1 MWFELEMERSE
12 ILRSGSDLQSVRTV
26 KTLEE
31 ALYAYKNHECNRI
44 TKYERIDGRLVRRV
58 YDEFTGNFE

>member
-1 MWFELEMERSE
+1 MWFELEMERPE
-12 ILRSGSDLQSVRTV
+12 ILGSGSDIQSVRTV

-58 YDEFTGNFE
+58 YDDFTGKFE

>member
-1 MWFELEMERSE
+1 MWFELEIERLE
-12 ILRSGSDLQSVRTV
+12 ILGSGSDIQSVGTV

-31 ALYAYKNHECNRI
+31 ALDAYKNHECNRI

-58 YDEFTGNFE
+58 YDDFTGKFE